1 MLKKLIPF
9 IPFYALIFIAGM
21 IIYTH
26 NNDFP
31 YFYHTTEPSKIQ
43 QITDH
48 KYNFNHPL
56 LMLNSASVAAFVSG
70 AETEQEKV
78 VAGRTV
84 SAVYAALTVVLLAIC
99 VHLFAGF
106 AASMLS
112 GIFLLMSPKMIGLS
126 HYFKEDPTFLFGIA
140 LSFLA
145 FILLFRRKTYLTLIA
160 AAAAS
165 AIAASGKYVG
175 FVFLPVGIFICAAID
190 VANSSAEAVPAKKR
204 IVTFVTVFLTVF
216 IVMNI
221 QVFFSI
227 PQIIDRL
234 FPLVS
239 KTAAKSGAGIVAFTG
254 HGGAQ
259 VARPL
264 AKYCET
270 FFSQT
275 TILIPILALGYAVFF
290 YARFKSR
297 SGGEKLLMAFFFF
310 FTITLSYGKV
320 ASGNYFLPQE
330 MITHIFAALAIVNL
344 VSFVSGLHGKRTA
357 AALGLIIAAVTVSS
371 AYPFAR
377 DSMRQHSPDGDTR
390 KKLVEWLENN
400 HGRKMSIV
408 CDGYVLLPEMITRSG
423 KLSSRKDLSATRM
436 EYAGDLGSIANARAL
451 GYTHVAVCRST
462 YGRFFSDS
470 NTPGVGSGDLYDTR
484 KQFYEELMNRG
495 KKVWYWNGQYGG
507 VINETITLYDITRG
521 SRKED

>member
-1 MLKKLIPF
+1 MLKKMISF

-21 IIYTH
+21 IIYNH

-48 KYNFNHPL
+48 NYNFNHPL

-70 AETEQEKV
+70 ADTDQEKV

-84 SAVYAALTVVLLAIC
+84 SAVYAALTVVVLALC

-112 GIFLLMSPKMIGLS
+112 GVFLLLSPKMIGLS

-145 FILLFRRKTYLTLIA
+145 FIMLFRRKTYLTLIA

-175 FVFLPVGIFICAAID
+175 LIFLPVGIFICATID
-190 VANSSAEAVPAKKR
+190 VANSSAESVTVRKR
-204 IVTFVTVFLTVF
+204 IVTFVTVFLTMFV
-216 IVMNI
+216 IMNI

-227 PQIIDRL
+227 PQIIERL

-275 TILIPILALGYAVFF
+275 TILIPVLALGYAVFF
-290 YARFKSR
+290 FARFKSR
-297 SGGEKLLMAFFFF
+297 TGAEKLLMAFFFF
-310 FTITLSYGKV
+310 FTIMLSYGKV

-344 VSFVSGLHGKRTA
+344 VSFLSEFHGKRA
-357 AALGLIIAAVTVSS
+357 AAMLGLIIAAVTVSS

-377 DSMRQHSPDGDTR
+377 DSMKQHSPDGDTR
-390 KKLVEWLENN
+390 KKLVEWIENN
-400 HGRKMSIV
+400 SGRKMSIV
-408 CDGYVLLPEMITRSG
+408 CDGYVLLPDMIKRSD
-423 KLSSRKDLSATRM
+423 KLSSRTDLSAT
-436 EYAGDLGSIANARAL
+436 
-451 GYTHVAVCRST
+451 
-462 YGRFFSDS
+462 
-470 NTPGVGSGDLYDTR
+470 
-484 KQFYEELMNRG
+484 Q
-495 KKVWYWNGQYGG
+495 
-507 VINETITLYDITRG
+507 
-521 SRKED
+521 